1 MFRQKTKHRVV
12 GIDVG
17 GSRKGF
23 HAVALEDGVFLA
35 RRQTSCVAEL
45 TGWCRD
51 GIDARLVAIDAP
63 CRWRASDGTRPAERQ
78 LLAQGMNVPYMT
90 AQFFGGTGLLI
101 IVGVT
106 LDTMRQVETHLLQ
119 RHYDGFLRRGKIRG
133 RFERTAGGS
142 GSAIS
147 SNALVWIWTAIG
159 IIVIAGTA
167 AYLASGN

>member
-1 MFRQKTKHRVV
+1 
-12 GIDVG
+12 
-17 GSRKGF
+17 
-23 HAVALEDGVFLA
+23 
-35 RRQTSCVAEL
+35 
-45 TGWCRD
+45 
-51 GIDARLVAIDAP
+51 
-63 CRWRASDGTRPAERQ
+63 
-78 LLAQGMNVPYMT
+78 VPYMT

-142 GSAIS
+142 GHVIS
-147 SNALVWIWTAIG
+147 SNALVWIWAFIG
-159 IIVIAGTA
+159 VIVIAGTA

>member
-1 MFRQKTKHRVV
+1 
-12 GIDVG
+12 
-17 GSRKGF
+17 
-23 HAVALEDGVFLA
+23 
-35 RRQTSCVAEL
+35 
-45 TGWCRD
+45 
-51 GIDARLVAIDAP
+51 
-63 CRWRASDGTRPAERQ
+63 
-78 LLAQGMNVPYMT
+78 MT

-142 GSAIS
+142 GRVIS
-147 SNALVWIWTAIG
+147 SNALVWIWAVIG
-159 IIVIAGTA
+159 IIVISGTA